1 MNATQFLRIA
11 ELAGNTTWVRT
22 YLATFP
28 GLLVLE
34 VANVDGSD
42 LAGLRSDLHAAGFA
56 DMGTRRRNGIEIA
69 RFSIG
74 RDDGQAASETA

>member
-42 LAGLRSDLHAAGFA
+42 LAGLRADLLAAGFS
-56 DMGTRRRNGIEIA
+56 DMGSRQRNGIEIA
-69 RFSIG
+69 RFGIG
-74 RDDGQAASETA
+74 RDDAKAASEAA